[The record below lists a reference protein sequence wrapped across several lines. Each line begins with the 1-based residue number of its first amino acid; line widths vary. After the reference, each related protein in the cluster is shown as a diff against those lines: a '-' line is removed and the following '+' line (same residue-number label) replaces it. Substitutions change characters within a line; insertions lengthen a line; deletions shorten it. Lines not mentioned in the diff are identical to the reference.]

1 MNKFYEFEVNKI
13 DGQKIKLSKYKD
25 KVILIVNV
33 ASRCGFTKQ
42 YENLEKIYQK
52 YKNKDFVILGFPCN
66 QFLFQEPGNN
76 QDILK
81 FCSSKYNVTFDM
93 FSKIN
98 VNGKEADELY
108 TWLKEQKPWTARA
121 KNVKWN
127 FEKFLID
134 KHGNVRYRFESKK
147 LPEEFESEI
156 ISLINE

>member
-1 MNKFYEFEVNKI
+1 M
-13 DGQKIKLSKYKD
+13 
-25 KVILIVNV
+25 
-33 ASRCGFTKQ
+33 
-42 YENLEKIYQK
+42 EKIYQK